1 MLSKK
6 PLSAILGSTLICTSF
21 SCPGM
26 NAVKNIQENDSDKPN
41 VKSQST
47 EFEKVSNSTAQAI
60 QSMVEK
66 GFYFDKKPEEY
77 SSLKEVKLDIF
88 EKNNLDSALKESF
101 KFILSD
107 KPGSFIDNKSSINGA
122 ILKNTILCENI
133 TAAQKYI
140 DSAQQGSEKDIETVK
155 RLSLIKAIMKADK
168 SIQEDNV
175 FLNFI
180 SSMRDAYAAKIS
192 RKIASDVL
200 KDKRNKVETVMATQ
214 NSSKG
219 AEVSSKIPTPSG
231 LNIGISAGVKNS
243 ESSSE
248 KAFYKIDNSG
258 NIKLSVGAGFKNFL
272 SLDTNYNLEFTY
284 SLIFYSLEQFLDTYA
299 KEGKITS
306 IEFRANEIE
315 NIIGTREEMRKK
327 EKLILSQIKTSI
339 EWFLKASEIVPQGL
353 NIDLP
358 NVTFASGA
366 DTQKA
371 FSTKCDISASAAC
384 LASAGASVSSEKQ
397 VIDTSMKHSYLNLIE
412 NDCSASSY
420 VENSDQ
426 IISFLKQENVKKFK
440 EVKEYA
446 ESYFKQIVANKSV
459 KAADIMSILTSNIL
473 GDLRRYNMSLSVLA
487 NENSS
492 SEQKKS
498 HKNYKKKIEKKWL
511 GSFGTGRVKMLK
523 AAIAC
528 AAYLRDFA
536 HTEEEI
542 NLFKQLYF
550 EIEHLSKLQLFAK
563 NSSGKNIYF
572 QTAQNARVNSTSGK
586 FSVTLPALGTSYI
599 NVSYSDSV
607 SDAYFDTSEDISVQ
621 IQIPMFGDN
630 FLGDYSIRNQ
640 IKKIMTKLS
649 EKRNYESEMF
659 LKTLEIIDRN
669 FDDVL
674 KQLGVKTLVS
684 IPGIFSTQK
693 YMNLNYFL
701 TKIEKS
707 ADNNDDISLPEQQN
721 VLKKSEDEW
730 KLKLIKRIDST
741 VSGLKLGISDYATPS
756 ISHSIGKATSIIGS
770 DTLSFITSRYNV
782 FQAGMKDKED
792 SSNYL
797 WNNFKDAQ
805 LEQFKKL
812 FINTSDINKNVRYE
826 LQCIWNQAIKNIK
839 SDSALTES
847 EKSQLISNCE
857 KSFSELLKDCDNLSK
872 EDSEEN
878 FKKASKSFD
887 EVMELNYT
895 HNFMNEIKRIH
906 KIK

>member
-21 SCPGM
+21 SCS
-26 NAVKNIQENDSDKPN
+26 NTEAINNDESKDSEPII
-41 VKSQST
+41 KSEST
-47 EFEKVSNSTAQAI
+47 DLNKISNSTTQAI
-60 QSMVEK
+60 ESMVEK
-66 GFYFDKKPEEY
+66 GFCFEKKPEEY

-88 EKNNLDSALKESF
+88 QKNNLDSALKESF
-101 KFILSD
+101 KFILND
-107 KPGSFIDNKSSINGA
+107 KPGSFIDDKSLINGA

-133 TAAQKYI
+133 MAAQKHI
-140 DSAQQGSEKDIETVK
+140 DSAPQSQEKDVETVK
-155 RLSLIKAIMKADK
+155 RLSVIKAIMKADK

-192 RKIASDVL
+192 RKVASDIL
-200 KDKRNKVETVMATQ
+200 KDKRNKVETVMSTQ
-214 NSSKG
+214 NSSKE
-219 AEVSSKIPTPSG
+219 AELSSKIPTPSG
-231 LNIGISAGVKNS
+231 LSIGISAGIKNN

-258 NIKLSVGAGFKNFL
+258 NIKVSIGTGFKNFL

-284 SLIFYSLEQFLDTYA
+284 SLIFYSLEQFLDTYT
-299 KEGKITS
+299 KEGKISS

-315 NIIGTREEMRKK
+315 NLIGTREEMRKK
-327 EKLILSQIKTSI
+327 EKLVLSQIKTSI
-339 EWFLKASEIVPQGL
+339 EWFLKASEIIPQGL

-358 NVTFASGA
+358 NVTFASCA
-366 DTQKA
+366 DTQKT

-384 LASAGASVSSEKQ
+384 LASAGASVSSEQ
-397 VIDTSMKHSYLNLIE
+397 QIIDTSMKHSYLNLIE

-420 VENSDQ
+420 VENSDE

-446 ESYFKQIVANKSV
+446 ESYFKQIVANKTV

-473 GDLRRYNMSLSVLA
+473 GDLRRYNTALSVLA

-498 HKNYKKKIEKKWL
+498 YKNYKKKIEKRWL

-523 AAIAC
+523 AAITC

-572 QTAQNARVNSTSGK
+572 QTGQNTRVNSTSGQ
-586 FSVTLPALGTSYI
+586 FSVTLPAFGTSYI

-607 SDAYFDTSEDISVQ
+607 GDAYFDTSEDIAVQ

-649 EKRNYESEMF
+649 EKHNYESEMF
-659 LKTLEIIDRN
+659 SKTLEIIDKN

-674 KQLGVKTLVS
+674 KQLGVKTLISV
-684 IPGIFSTQK
+684 PGVFSTQK

-701 TKIEKS
+701 TKIDKS
-707 ADNNDDISLPEQQN
+707 ADNNDDLSLPEQQKII
-721 VLKKSEDEW
+721 KKSEDEW

-741 VSGLKLGISDYATPS
+741 VSGLKLGIFDYATPN
-756 ISHSIGKATSIIGS
+756 ISHSIGKASSIIGS

-782 FQAGMKDKED
+782 FQTGMKDKEN

-797 WNNFKDAQ
+797 WNNFKNSQ
-805 LEQFKKL
+805 SEQFKNL
-812 FINTSDINKNVRYE
+812 FINISDINKNVRYE

-839 SDSALTES
+839 SDNSLIDS
-847 EKSQLISNCE
+847 EKSQMISNCE
-857 KSFSELLKDCDNLSK
+857 KSFSEFLNDCDNLSK
-872 EDSEEN
+872 KDSEEN
-878 FKKASKSFD
+878 FKKASNSFD
-887 EVMELNYT
+887 KVMELNYN